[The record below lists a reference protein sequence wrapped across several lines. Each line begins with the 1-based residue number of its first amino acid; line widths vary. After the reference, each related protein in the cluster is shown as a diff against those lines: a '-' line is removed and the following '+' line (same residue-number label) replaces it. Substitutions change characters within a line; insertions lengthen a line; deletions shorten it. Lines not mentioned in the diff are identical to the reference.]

1 MSTLKV
7 YPLSNYSFAT
17 KEAQVDE
24 DPSVVARLQRLN
36 SLCLLSRFQLARG
49 VLHGTSTGPCAIAR
63 SCWPRIVRSA
73 HATFNS
79 PSSIEILNS
88 EQL

>member
-24 DPSVVARLQRLN
+24 DPSVVARLQRLYGQ
-36 SLCLLSRFQLARG
+36 QLALSSLALPTCSR
-49 VLHGTSTGPCAIAR
+49 
-63 SCWPRIVRSA
+63 
-73 HATFNS
+73 S
-79 PSSIEILNS
+79 PSRHIYRPLRYRPILLAPYRPLCACNF
-88 EQL
+88 QFAFFH